1 MRRRGI
7 GRVGRPSM
15 VGTAARTAVVA
26 GTATAVSGR
35 VAAKQNAGAA
45 QQTAAEQAPPAP
57 PPPVDVAPAG
67 GAAAGAVTDEVVDQ
81 LKKLAEL
88 RDAGILT
95 DEEFAAKKASLL
107 GI

>member
-7 GRVGRPSM
+7 GRVGRPSL
-15 VGTAARTAVVA
+15 VATAARTAVVA
-26 GTATAVSGR
+26 GTASAVSGR
-35 VAAKQNAGAA
+35 VAARQQGAA
-45 QQTAAEQAPPAP
+45 AQYAAAEQAAP
-57 PPPVDVAPAG
+57 VSPPPVGVAP
-67 GAAAGAVTDEVVDQ
+67 AAGAVTDEVVDQ
-81 LKKLAEL
+81 LRKLGEL